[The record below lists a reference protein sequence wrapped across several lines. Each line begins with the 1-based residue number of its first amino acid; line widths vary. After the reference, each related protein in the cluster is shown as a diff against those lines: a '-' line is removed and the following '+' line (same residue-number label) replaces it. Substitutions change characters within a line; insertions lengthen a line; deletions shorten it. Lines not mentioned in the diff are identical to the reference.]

1 MREAKVTVT
10 VAAQVLDDT
19 AERDVL
25 EALTGALLAAD
36 LTLPGAGLALS
47 WVQIDHYEEV

>member
-1 MREAKVTVT
+1 MKDAKIMLT
-10 VAAQVLDDT
+10 VAVQALDGT

-25 EALTGALLAAD
+25 TALTGALFAAD